1 MRLFG
6 FLRRGR
12 NETTENKDKKRCT
25 YDNVRRELLEVSDEM
40 MKLAAKIWEVMDCIP
55 EDNLY
60 YTDLDG
66 IREDLDARADRL
78 KEIVERIKCW
88 CCE

>member
-12 NETTENKDKKRCT
+12 SETTENKKRCT

-40 MKLAAKIWEVMDCIP
+40 MKLASKIREVMDCVP

-66 IREDLDARADRL
+66 IREDLDARADWL

>member
-6 FLRRGR
+6 LLRRER
-12 NETTENKDKKRCT
+12 SETTKNKKRCT
-25 YDNVRRELLEVSDEM
+25 YDNVSRELLEVSDEM
-40 MKLAAKIWEVMDCIP
+40 KRLASKIREVMDCISS
-55 EDNLY
+55 DYFN

-66 IREDLDARADRL
+66 IREELVADADILRR
-78 KEIVERIKCW
+78 IVERIKCW